1 MNWIKQELAQ
11 RGTLINQ
18 ALENYLQTEEIY
30 PPVIHQ
36 AMRYS
41 IFAGGKRLRP
51 ILVLAA
57 AEVVSNRP
65 DRALPAAVALEFIHT
80 YSLIHDD
87 LPAMDNDDL
96 RRGRPTCHKVYGEAV
111 AILAGDALLTQAFEV
126 LSDTAFPDG
135 PESTIVLQVI
145 REIAQAAGTLGMIGG
160 QVVDLASEG
169 QQIDLPT
176 LTYIHQHKTGALI
189 RAAVRSGALLGGA
202 SADELLALTG
212 YAEAFG
218 LAFQIADD
226 ILDVVGN
233 EAVLGKP
240 VGSDARNEKST
251 FPNLF
256 GLERSQEMA
265 RETAEKAITYLARFG
280 DRARFLRA
288 LTQYVLE
295 RDS

>member
-41 IFAGGKRLRP
+41 VFAGGKRLRP

-65 DRALPAAVALEFIHT
+65 HRALPAAVALEFIHT

-265 RETAEKAITYLARFG
+265 RETAEKAITCLARFG